1 MTRRPAAP
9 SNLRNG
15 LKWRDGRPRWE
26 PSPANRACG
35 FSGLDLRDHVGAWMD
50 RGAATTAADA
60 RTLWARLVRD
70 AMRDDGE
77 GSKARA
83 LLAAA
88 LDRLPPVP
96 AEPEARHRRALVSDL
111 IERARAVIEAREP
124 DLTHGVDRGG
134 PAPRT
139 GAALVEG
146 FFADAQAM
154 ARLSAGTR
162 RAYRIQSKKF
172 IARFGTARVETITL
186 PQIRAWYLDMQR
198 EISTATANVAVGA
211 AGAMFQWAMWQDPQ
225 WIAASPVVGLGRD
238 KAPGRRVFWTVAE
251 ETAFV
256 AWCDANA
263 YVDVADAV
271 TVCLWTGSRQID
283 VAKAGLAELERPT
296 WRYVPQKTERK
307 GQEALAGVMEPVARR
322 VRRRRATADAAPLR
336 HLNDPPFLW
345 DERRNR
351 RHTSETIGD
360 RFREARRAAV
370 AAQAMPADF
379 AAKTLQDTRDTCV
392 TRLAA
397 ADVSLD
403 RIATWGGWA
412 VDTAKDI
419 LREHYLS
426 LLDESALDTA
436 AKLRA
441 WAEKQGLDLAAA

>member
-1 MTRRPAAP
+1 MPRRPAAP

-35 FSGLDLRDHVGAWMD
+35 FAGMDLRDHAGGWME

-83 LLAAA
+83 MLAVA
-88 LDRLPPVP
+88 LDRLPPARP
-96 AEPEARHRRALVSDL
+96 EPEHRHSRALVADL
-111 IERARAVIEAREP
+111 IERGRAVIEAREP
-124 DLTHGVDRGG
+124 DLTPGG

-139 GAALVEG
+139 GAALVAG
-146 FFADAQAM
+146 FFGDAQAM
-154 ARLSAGTR
+154 ARISAGTQ

-172 IARFGTARVETITL
+172 LDRFGAARVETITL

-225 WIAASPVVGLGRD
+225 WVAASPVIGLGRD
-238 KAPGRRVFWTVAE
+238 KAAGRRVFWTVAE
-251 ETAFV
+251 EQAFV

-263 YVDVADAV
+263 FVDVADAV
-271 TVCLWTGSRQID
+271 SVCLWTGSRQID
-283 VAKAGLAELERPT
+283 VAKAGLAELERAT

-307 GQEALAGVMEPVARR
+307 GQQALAGILEPVARR
-322 VRRRRATADAAPLR
+322 VRRRRIEADAAPIR

-345 DERRNR
+345 DVRMNR

-360 RFREARRAAV
+360 RFREARKAAIR
-370 AAQAMPADF
+370 AQAMPDDF
-379 AAKTLQDTRDTCV
+379 ADKTLQDTRDTCV

-403 RIATWGGWA
+403 RIAAWGGWA

-436 AKLRA
+436 DKLRA